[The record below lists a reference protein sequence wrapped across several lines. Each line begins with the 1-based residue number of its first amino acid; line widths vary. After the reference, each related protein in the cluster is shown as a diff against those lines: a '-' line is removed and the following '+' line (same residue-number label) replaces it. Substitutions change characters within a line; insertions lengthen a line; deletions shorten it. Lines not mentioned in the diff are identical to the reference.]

1 MFVFGTAGHIDHGK
15 TALIYALTGMDAD
28 RLPEEKERGM
38 TIDLGFAW
46 MDLPSGEKVG
56 IVDVPGHENLVKNMI
71 AGATGIDAFILVV
84 DAHEGWMPQT
94 EEHFQ
99 IIQLLAIQNGIM
111 VITKVDL
118 ADQSQVDLVE
128 NRIQERLKDTVF
140 HNAPIIR
147 VSAAKNKGI
156 DRLKSEIQSLI
167 PRMKPKKDIDK
178 PRLCIDRVFNIRG
191 SGTVVT
197 GTLSGGRLS
206 VNQEVH
212 IFPSDQK
219 VRIRSIQTYKK
230 QSSEAYPG
238 SRVALNLAGIK
249 KEDLRRGD
257 VIFGYEPV
265 TANRYIDVQL
275 KIISGLSGFELKNG
289 SVLDFFWE
297 TREIP
302 AQMILEKK
310 KKENDG
316 EERYAQI
323 RLKEAL
329 VTCIGDHFIL
339 RRPTPPLTVGGGI
352 ILDPLAEKH
361 SFYDQQYRDFLK
373 RRNHSRIDQLILSEL
388 KKKKLCLLKDFLV
401 QSHYSRVDI
410 TETVQELRHAAKLTV
425 ADQWI
430 VDSIYWNLQKDKL
443 VDTLKK
449 EYQKFP
455 LEKNFQLNQIQSH
468 FKFFPPRL
476 FLFLIQSLVN
486 SGDLGFNKGKIF
498 NPSYQPSISSRNQ
511 EMIDQI
517 LTLFKDSPTNPP
529 TEKNLSEQFPDSKEV
544 VKYLIQ
550 ENLIV
555 KLDEG
560 ILLDRDNFQEMKERV
575 INFLKAN
582 QSISIEEARDL
593 LGMSRKYLIPFL
605 ERMDRE
611 GITIRKENR
620 RFLVGDLKRQ

>member
-46 MDLPSGEKVG
+46 MELPSGEKVG

-99 IIQLLAIQNGIM
+99 IIQLLAIQKGIV

-118 ADQSQVDLVE
+118 TDQSQVDLVE
-128 NRIQERLKDTVF
+128 NSIQERLKDTVF
-140 HNAPIIR
+140 HNTPIIR
-147 VSAAKNKGI
+147 VSAAKNTGI

-167 PRMKPKKDIDK
+167 PRMKPKRDIHK

-206 VNQEVH
+206 VNQEIH
-212 IFPSDQK
+212 LFPSGRTA
-219 VRIRSIQTYKK
+219 RIRSIQTYKK

-238 SRVALNLAGIK
+238 SRVALNLAGVK

-257 VIFGYEPV
+257 VLFGFEPV
-265 TANRYIDVQL
+265 QASRYLDAQL
-275 KIISGLSGFELKNG
+275 KIIPGLSGFELKNG
-289 SVLDFFWE
+289 TVLDFFWE

-302 AQMILEKK
+302 AQMILHKAK
-310 KKENDG
+310 WENPV
-316 EERYAQI
+316 EALYVQI

-329 VTCIGDHFIL
+329 ATSIGDSFIV

-361 SFYDQQYRDFLK
+361 SFYDQGYVDFLK
-373 RRNHSRIDQLILSEL
+373 QRDHSRIGSLTGSEL
-388 KKKKLCLLKDFLV
+388 KKKKFSLLKDFLV
-401 QSHYSRVDI
+401 QSHHSRAEI
-410 TETVQELRHAAKLTV
+410 TRAVEELQHAGALVV
-425 ADQWI
+425 AEQWI
-430 VDSIYWNLQKDKL
+430 IDPVYWNQQQDRLL
-443 VDTLKK
+443 ETLEK

-455 LEKNFQLNQIQSH
+455 LEKNFQVNQIQSH
-468 FKFFPPRL
+468 FHYFPQRL

-486 SGDLGFNKGKIF
+486 AGKLGFDKGKIF
-498 NPSYQPSISSRNQ
+498 NPAYQPSISSRNQ
-511 EMIDQI
+511 ALIDQI
-517 LTLFKDSPTNPP
+517 LKLFKDSPANPP
-529 TEKNLSEQFPDSKEV
+529 TEKNLSELFPDSKEV
-544 VKYLIQ
+544 LRYLLQ

-560 ILLDRDNFQEMKERV
+560 ILLDQESFQGMKERV
-575 INFLKAN
+575 IAYLKAN
-582 QSISIEEARDL
+582 QSISIEQARDL

-605 ERMDRE
+605 ERMDQD
-611 GITIRKENR
+611 GITLRKENKR
-620 RFLVGDLKRQ
+620 ILK